1 MSAFF
6 FFFPLPTFREPSNCG
21 MGGLKCHLRIFK
33 HSGARG
39 IGSIMRACEPELG
52 FVMLC
57 TSYTCI
63 GGPGKCWLCAGIVRC
78 NMFHLVVPT
87 DV

>member
-6 FFFPLPTFREPSNCG
+6 IFFSSPLTSRKPSNCG
-21 MGGLKCHLRIFK
+21 IMGGLKCHLRIFK

-52 FVMLC
+52 FVI
-57 TSYTCI
+57 YAHHI
-63 GGPGKCWLCAGIVRC
+63 PA
-78 NMFHLVVPT
+78 
-87 DV
+87 

>member
-1 MSAFF
+1 MSAF

-39 IGSIMRACEPELG
+39 IGRSCAPANPSWDLLCMHIIYLHRRAREVLA
-52 FVMLC
+52 M
-57 TSYTCI
+57 
-63 GGPGKCWLCAGIVRC
+63 CWNCAV
-78 NMFHLVVPT
+78 
-87 DV
+87 